1 MKLKKKWL
9 VASALT
15 LLFISGCSATSINGS
30 KTYPSTKLP
39 YEIVNEEVEKIK
51 EKGLEEYTEKQTLK
65 KVTVREITEKENE
78 RFLERMKQ
86 NTLQD
91 LNKEYSAIEF
101 YSGNVTEIDING
113 KSVISFDSKKSNF
126 IYDDVLLLDDLYQ
139 LVSYDDDETLL
150 TGETDEKNRNIGY
163 GKIFKGLKTI
173 VLVNTDYIKKGLQF
187 KTVINGEVIY
197 IDIE

>member
-1 MKLKKKWL
+1 MKKNIVFICFLIL
-9 VASALT
+9 MTFLSA
-15 LLFISGCSATSINGS
+15 CSESV
-30 KTYPSTKLP
+30 KTYPSLDLP

-113 KSVISFDSKKSNF
+113 KAVISFDSKKSNF

-197 IDIE
+197 IDIDIE